1 MTSGSLRL
9 RLLAGGAAFI
19 VAALAL
25 AALGLSLLFKA
36 HVERWLDVQLTASL
50 DRLIS
55 GLDVGPDGGIVLARP
70 PDDPRFR
77 QPLSG
82 LYWQVF
88 IEPDGP
94 VLRSRSLWDFA
105 LELPGEGEV
114 DDTVHHHLVAGPA
127 GQTLYLL
134 DRRVALPAR
143 LGGGIVEAAVALDDA
158 EVRAAVWRFARALIP
173 YLVLLGGLLTAAA
186 WLQVSFGLRPLAR
199 VREKLAAIGS
209 GARRRLGGGFPNE
222 VQPLATEIDGLL
234 EARETQIAKARARA
248 ADLAHGFKT
257 PLQVLVSDVARLK
270 AKGEAEIATEIE
282 DIAGVMQRLVDRQL
296 ARARLGD
303 AGGEAQANVHDCC
316 ASVVGVMRRTA
327 HGERLDWQI
336 DTDKAFA
343 ARIDPTDL
351 TEALGNLVENAAR
364 HARSRVDIS
373 AEADAGAVV
382 VTICDDGPGIASD
395 QCESL
400 RRRGARLDTSG
411 SGAGLGLAIVGDIAD
426 AWGGALDF
434 DNTQKGFCVR
444 LTLPRAHGRAAS

>member
-25 AALGLSLLFKA
+25 AALGLSLLFKSHA
-36 HVERWLDVQLTASL
+36 ERWLDVQLTASL

-55 GLDVGPDGGIVLARP
+55 GLDVGPDGGIVLARS

-88 IEPDGP
+88 VEPDGP
-94 VLRSRSLWDFA
+94 VLRSRSLWDFE
-105 LELPGEGEV
+105 LELPSEAAV
-114 DDTVHHHLVAGPA
+114 DDAVHHHLVAGPA

-134 DRRVALPAR
+134 QRRVALPAR
-143 LGGGIVEAAVALDDA
+143 LGGGTVEAAVALNDA
-158 EVRAAVWRFARALIP
+158 EVRAAVWRFARALLP
-173 YLVLLGGLLTAAA
+173 YLGLLGGLLTVAA

-199 VREKLAAIGS
+199 MREKLAAIGS
-209 GARRRLGGGFPNE
+209 GERRRLGGGFPNE

-234 EARETQIAKARARA
+234 EAREAQIGKARARA

-257 PLQVLVSDVARLK
+257 PLQVLVADVARLK
-270 AKGEAEIATEIE
+270 AKGEVAIAAEI
-282 DIAGVMQRLVDRQL
+282 DGIAGVMQRLVDRQL

-303 AGGEAQANVHDCC
+303 ASTEATANLHACC
-316 ASVVGVMRRTA
+316 VSVVGVMRRTA
-327 HGERLDWQI
+327 QGEPLDWVVDV
-336 DTDKAFA
+336 DTSLA
-343 ARIDPTDL
+343 ARVDPADL

-364 HARSRVDIS
+364 HARGRV
-373 AEADAGAVV
+373 ALAAATDAGNIVLTV
-382 VTICDDGPGIASD
+382 CDDGPGMPSD

-411 SGAGLGLAIVGDIAD
+411 SGAGLGLAIVGDIAEV
-426 AWGGALDF
+426 WGGALDF
-434 DNTQKGFCVR
+434 ENTQSGFCVR
-444 LTLPRAHGRAAS
+444 LMLPRAQTAGT

>member
-55 GLDVGPDGGIVLARP
+55 GLDVGPDGEIVLARP

-88 IEPDGP
+88 VEPDGP
-94 VLRSRSLWDFA
+94 VLRSRSLWDFELA
-105 LELPGEGEV
+105 LPGEGAV
-114 DDTVHHHLVAGPA
+114 DDTVHHHVVAGPA
-127 GQTLYLL
+127 GQKLYLL
-134 DRRVALPAR
+134 DRRVALPTR

-158 EVRAAVWRFARALIP
+158 QVRAAVWRFARALIP
-173 YLVLLGGLLTAAA
+173 YLILLGGLLTAAA

-234 EARETQIAKARARA
+234 DSREAQVAKARARA

-257 PLQVLVSDVARLK
+257 PLQVLVSDVARLR
-270 AKGEAEIATEIE
+270 AKGEVEIATEVE
-282 DIAGVMQRLVDRQL
+282 NIAGVMQRLVDRQL

-303 AGGEAQANVHDCC
+303 AGAESHANVHDCC

-327 HGERLDWQI
+327 QGERLDWRI

-364 HARSRVDIS
+364 HARSRVAI
-373 AEADAGAVV
+373 AAGADAGTIV
-382 VTICDDGPGIASD
+382 VTICDDGPGIPSE
-395 QCESL
+395 QYESL

-411 SGAGLGLAIVGDIAD
+411 SGAGLGLAIVGDIAE

-434 DNTQKGFCVR
+434 ENTQNGFCVR
-444 LTLPRAHGRAAS
+444 LALPRATSREAR